1 MFDGELLQ
9 EYEEL
14 LYDESVAGRR
24 ISESIERILGVP
36 LIRDARAHVSL
47 VLEEAEKATAR
58 EASRSEETRSIGTAL
73 EQATE
78 LRASQRDELERLENQ
93 LRSLHAARR
102 AAEAYLESVERYRQ
116 LIADREV
123 AREELGTVTPRLG
136 EITVEIRD
144 LMREAWRTVLA
155 EPVRRGRDQAR
166 RAAEDALDSVVKGL
180 RRKAVETGSCEVCEQ
195 EVSAD
200 QRSVLASGLSDD
212 GEGDALTLGVSDG
225 LRRLTELEKFR
236 ERHVEEAVIQLEDE
250 RRTLSIRKV
259 GLSDR
264 IREVETELADADTDE
279 IESEGQS
286 LREVEQKIRVVETGI
301 TGQREEIGKLDQNV
315 DRLSS
320 RLESIGT
327 ADLTASQERSK
338 LLRQASEV
346 LVRSI
351 EDYKGELRQR
361 VQDSATKLFLEMT
374 TEKNEYESLEIN
386 ASYGLNILHTDGR
399 SELGRS
405 AGAEHVIALALMG
418 ALQQNAP
425 LRGPVVMDSPF
436 ARLDPGH
443 TANVV
448 QALPSIA
455 KQVVLLVQEGEVPRS
470 QIREL
475 LGNQLA
481 LEYELEKIS
490 ARRTNIRAV
499 QSRR

>member
-1 MFDGELLQ
+1 MRAPCLTYVGREGFGFSVSLTFAHGNDEFELTRECRPKRDTPPSRDTDYDETRRLRRGGEILGPQERDQLLPSLFPEQVSRFFLFDGELLQ

-93 LRSLHAARR
+93 LQSLHAARR

-327 ADLTASQERSK
+327 ADLTAGSTYVTLRRPAGSLRARTWGAFASPTPCAATLRRATRGALKPSGPQET
-338 LLRQASEV
+338 LIRQ
-346 LVRSI
+346 
-351 EDYKGELRQR
+351 
-361 VQDSATKLFLEMT
+361 
-374 TEKNEYESLEIN
+374 
-386 ASYGLNILHTDGR
+386 GR
-399 SELGRS
+399 SG
-405 AGAEHVIALALMG
+405 
-418 ALQQNAP
+418 Q
-425 LRGPVVMDSPF
+425 
-436 ARLDPGH
+436 
-443 TANVV
+443 
-448 QALPSIA
+448 
-455 KQVVLLVQEGEVPRS
+455 
-470 QIREL
+470 
-475 LGNQLA
+475 
-481 LEYELEKIS
+481 
-490 ARRTNIRAV
+490 
-499 QSRR
+499 